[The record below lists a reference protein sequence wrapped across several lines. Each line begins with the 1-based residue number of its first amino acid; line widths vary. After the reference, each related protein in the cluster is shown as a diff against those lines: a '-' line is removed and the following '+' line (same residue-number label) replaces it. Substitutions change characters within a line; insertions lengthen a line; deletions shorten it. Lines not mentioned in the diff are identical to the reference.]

1 MQYYV
6 FYPFPF
12 LCCHWGW
19 WEMKVGSFDK
29 PAEATL
35 WLNTLLYVTMVKV
48 HGSPL
53 AVFEPTTYIIIWHA
67 LAQKWYVLYRS
78 VFTHK
83 QIWALSL
90 MMLSEPWTSPQQ
102 EGGERHPSSYCD
114 TWRRHV
120 HLPLGCPLPPFIH
133 IHKGIRVWRS
143 FILHHSGLLAFYSLG
158 PFKNVTYKC
167 KCWTLYICRHEG
179 NVLSAS
185 HFSC

>member
-1 MQYYV
+1 
-6 FYPFPF
+6 
-12 LCCHWGW
+12 
-19 WEMKVGSFDK
+19 
-29 PAEATL
+29 
-35 WLNTLLYVTMVKV
+35 MVKV

-53 AVFEPTTYIIIWHA
+53 AVFEPTTYIIIWH
-67 LAQKWYVLYRS
+67 VLDTCSYFNMLFCICTQADMSS
-78 VFTHK
+78 VTNDAEWAMNFT
-83 QIWALSL
+83 S
-90 MMLSEPWTSPQQ
+90 Q

-120 HLPLGCPLPPFIH
+120 HLSPGCPLPPFIH

-143 FILHHSGLLAFYSLG
+143 FILHHSGLLAFYSVGL
-158 PFKNVTYKC
+158 FKNVTYKC